1 MTRRAEIL
9 ALTGLRAVA
18 AYWVVAFHFVRAD
31 SRVPVLSAVIG
42 DGYIAV
48 DLFFVLSGF
57 VLAERYAETSLSL
70 WPERRTFWKRRLA
83 RVYPLYIVSLAIG
96 FYAEW
101 PRSGADLGTAGGVSR
116 LFGQLALLNAF
127 SHRWMFR
134 LNWPAWSLSVEAF
147 FYAVFPWLHAG
158 LLRVSRR
165 AMLWVLLVSCLLPL
179 LAPLAYT
186 ILDPDHLGRWLEPG
200 DQMLWSFYLK
210 FSPLPRLPMF
220 VAGMAAARWGGTL
233 PRIFAPLSLAL
244 LVLALSLGIVP
255 FVFLQGGALLPVFV
269 ILILA
274 LASPDAKDSLG
285 QRWLSSRPAVL
296 LGHASYATYILHV
309 PLYEA
314 LARSGASTVL
324 TQGYLLALVPVS
336 VLAWRLVEEPLRK
349 LLTVTRSSPG

>member
-1 MTRRAEIL
+1 
-9 ALTGLRAVA
+9 VA

-31 SRVPVLSAVIG
+31 SRVPVFSAVIG

-57 VLAERYAETSLSL
+57 VLAERYAETSLSP
-70 WPERRTFWKRRLA
+70 WSERRTFWRRRLS
-83 RVYPLYIVSLAIG
+83 RVYPLYVVSLAIG

-101 PRSGADLGTAGGVSR
+101 PRSAADLGAAGGLTR

-127 SHRWMFR
+127 SHHWMFR

-186 ILDPDHLGRWLEPG
+186 ILDPDHLGRWLEPY
-200 DQMLWSFYLK
+200 DQVLWSFYLK

-220 VAGMAAARWGGTL
+220 VAGMAAAHWGGAL
-233 PRIFAPLSLAL
+233 PRFLAPLSLAI
-244 LVLALSLGIVP
+244 LVLALSLGVVP
-255 FVFLQGGALLPVFV
+255 FVFLQGGALLPLFV

-274 LASPDAKDSLG
+274 LASPGAKNSRG
-285 QRWLSSRPAVL
+285 QRFLSSPPAVL

-314 LARSGASTVL
+314 VARFGASTIV
-324 TQGYLLALVPVS
+324 TQAYLLVLVPVS
-336 VLAWRLVEEPLRK
+336 ILAWRFVEDPLRK
-349 LLTVTRSSPG
+349 LLTTSPG